1 MQRIIGFL
9 IVVVSMIVFAV
20 GGAAVPSAN
29 QWIAADCGY
38 KTNAFLIGGIITMI
52 AGATVACCAE
62 MKKRAPALRK

>member
-1 MQRIIGFL
+1 MQRIIGLL

-52 AGATVACCAE
+52 GGATVACFAE
-62 MKKRAPALRK
+62 MKKRALALRK